1 MPILRADNINPAM
14 LAWARET
21 AGLSFSDAA
30 RRIGLLESSRASP
43 QQKLEALERGDLKPT
58 RKQLT
63 RIASTYRR
71 PLTAFY
77 RLSPPRPPSRG
88 EDFRTLSAAVSP
100 AESALLDALL
110 RDIRVRH
117 DMVRAILEDDEES
130 ERTTSFVGSM
140 PLSVSIEEA
149 AGEIRR
155 VLRFE
160 ETGSASRRPSPG
172 KLFDALRQ
180 RVEQTS
186 TFVLLLGDLGSHHT
200 SINERVFR
208 GFAIADDLAPFI
220 VINDQDAVTARSFTL
235 IHEFAHLLVGSTG
248 VSNAPSTVSP
258 QTPAA
263 RVERFC
269 NDVAGEFLLPRASLP
284 VLRTLTTMEAAT
296 EAITAL
302 ASSLSISEA
311 MVAYRFWRTD
321 RISGPLYREL
331 TGALSKRWHDSRE
344 RRRERA
350 REESAYG
357 PSYYTVRRHRL
368 GAPLIELV
376 GRTLKAGELTHTKA
390 ARILG
395 VKPSNV
401 EALLRTVSEVSGT
414 YRPESS

>member
-1 MPILRADNINPAM
+1 M

-21 AGLSFSDAA
+21 AGLSLSDAA
-30 RRIGLLESSRASP
+30 NRLGLSDSSRASP

-58 RKQLT
+58 RKQLAK
-63 RIASTYRR
+63 IASMYRR
-71 PLTAFY
+71 PLTTFY
-77 RLSPPRPPSRG
+77 RLNPPRPASRG
-88 EDFRTLSAAVSP
+88 EDFRTLSGTVSRS
-100 AESALLDALL
+100 ESALLEALL

-130 ERTTSFVGSM
+130 QRPMPLVGSV
-140 PLSVSIEEA
+140 PISVPIESA
-149 AGEIRR
+149 ARTIRR

-160 ETGSASRRPSPG
+160 ETGLSSRPVPG
-172 KLFDALRQ
+172 ELFDALRK

-208 GFAIADDLAPFI
+208 GFAIADTLAPFI

-269 NDVAGEFLLPRASLP
+269 NDVAGEFLLPSGSLQGLRA
-284 VLRTLTTMEAAT
+284 LTTMDAAT
-296 EAITAL
+296 QAITTL
-302 ASSLSISEA
+302 AGNLSVSEA
-311 MVAYRFWRTD
+311 MVAYRLWRTD
-321 RISGPLYREL
+321 RISAPLYREASETL
-331 TGALSKRWHDSRE
+331 FRRWHDSKE

-350 REESAYG
+350 REENAGG

-368 GAPLIELV
+368 GAPLLELV
-376 GRTLKAGELTHTKA
+376 GRTLRAGELTHTKA
-390 ARILG
+390 AKILG

-401 EALLRTVSEVSGT
+401 EALLKSVPEVSGT
-414 YRPESS
+414 YRPETS